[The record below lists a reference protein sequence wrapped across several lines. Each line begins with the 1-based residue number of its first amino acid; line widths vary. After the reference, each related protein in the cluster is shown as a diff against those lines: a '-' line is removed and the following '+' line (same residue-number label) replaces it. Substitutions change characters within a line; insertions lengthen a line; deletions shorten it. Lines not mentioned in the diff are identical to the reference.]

1 MQWTSVGEFL
11 AMGGYALYVWPTF
24 GLAAAVL
31 GGLWLDSRA
40 RLAAAQRDLAA
51 AEQLRE
57 AARDP

>member
-31 GGLWLDSRA
+31 AGLWLDSRA
-40 RLAAAQRDLAA
+40 RLAAAERDLAA

-57 AARDP
+57 SGRDA